1 MDAVR
6 LIGVCRHALAQSRA
20 ELDTVAEAWQAQA
33 LATAIGGRLALCGPP
48 ELRTEARGLVESGG
62 RGCAALDPV
71 VLPIGAIRAAQ
82 LTEVAQVRTALT
94 GLGILLGEVGIA
106 LVGVGCATDVDG
118 LYWQCI
124 EAVDAADESGDR
136 VRGMLRR
143 LTVREQDRPSGSVR
157 DSAAGPS

>member
-6 LIGVCRHALAQSRA
+6 LIGVCRHALAQSRT
-20 ELDTVAEAWQAQA
+20 EQGTVAEAWQAQA
-33 LATAIGGRLALCGPP
+33 LAQAIGSHVALSGPP
-48 ELRTEARGLVESGG
+48 ELRTEARGLGESAR

-71 VLPIGAIRAAQ
+71 ELPMGAVRAAQ
-82 LTEVAQVRTALT
+82 LTEVPDVRTALT

-106 LVGVGCATDVDG
+106 LVVVGCATEVDG

-143 LTVREQDRPSGSVR
+143 LTLREQDRSSGPVR
-157 DSAAGPS
+157 DAAAGPP